1 MSLLTHLEVSA
12 GSQLSCV
19 PSRLIQ
25 TSSYV
30 EAWTHFLD
38 SHGTKS
44 YVKFLCAKV
53 SQIFEGFFK
62 DGRNNML
69 VY

>member
-1 MSLLTHLEVSA
+1 MPLLTYLEVSA

-25 TSSYV
+25 PSSYV
-30 EAWTHFLD
+30 EAWIHFLD

-44 YVKFLCAKV
+44 YGKFQCAKV
-53 SQIFEGFFK
+53 SQIFEGFF
-62 DGRNNML
+62 
-69 VY
+69 